1 MPHYYKGLIVTLLA
15 ALRFS
20 HCDPSEK
27 PTCSVVQGLPGLN
40 GRDGRDGVNGQKGDQ
55 GPIGPPGLR
64 GIIGP
69 PGKIGPPGQQGI
81 QGDKG
86 STGLPDASMALKV
99 ANLENKIADLEKSIA
114 VLKQDT
120 SAFLD
125 QQHLRLS
132 QLNLGISR
140 LEGVFIME
148 GKLKSAGKKIFVTNG
163 KVLDFEDSKKTCEA
177 ADGQLATPMNDEEND
192 AILDIVKQHNTYA
205 YLGIREGKKTG
216 VFHYLD
222 GRPVTYTHWS
232 PSQPGGNG
240 AEKCVEMYTD
250 GTWNDKPCNYYR
262 LVICEFQTRRNNII
276 LF

>member
-1 MPHYYKGLIVTLLA
+1 MPRYLKVLTLVAA
-15 ALRFS
+15 ALGFS
-20 HCDPSEK
+20 CCKLSET

-55 GPIGPPGLR
+55 GPMGQTGPPGLR
-64 GIIGP
+64 GINGP
-69 PGKIGPPGQQGI
+69 PGKIGPPGQKGI
-81 QGDKG
+81 QGAKG
-86 STGLPDASMALKV
+86 SIGLPDVSMATKV
-99 ANLENKIADLEKSIA
+99 SYLENKIAQLEKSIA

-120 SAFLD
+120 SALLD
-125 QQHLRLS
+125 QQLLRLS
-132 QLNLGISR
+132 QLNHGISR
-140 LEGVFIME
+140 LEGVFMME
-148 GKLKSAGKKIFVTNG
+148 GKMKSAGKKRFATNG
-163 KVLDFEDSKKTCEA
+163 KVLDFEASKKTCEA

-205 YLGIREGKKTG
+205 YLGIREGKIPG

-222 GRPVTYTHWS
+222 GLPVTYTLWS

-262 LVICEFQTRRNNII
+262 LVICEF
-276 LF
+276 